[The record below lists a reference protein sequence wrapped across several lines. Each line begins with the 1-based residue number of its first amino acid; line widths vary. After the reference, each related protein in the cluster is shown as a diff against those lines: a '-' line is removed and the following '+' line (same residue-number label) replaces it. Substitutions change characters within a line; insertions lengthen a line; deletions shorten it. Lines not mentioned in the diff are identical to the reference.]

1 MYARFLKYVKR
12 NRLFEGREKVLVA
25 LSGGADSTV
34 LLHLLLRAV
43 RQGALPLEL
52 AVAHCHFQLRGAAAD
67 GDQAFAEALAKEAGL
82 PFYTV
87 RFDTAAYAKAQA
99 VSIEMAARELRYG
112 FFKRC
117 MAQHG
122 LQACALAHHADDQAE
137 TVWLNLLRGTGLKGL
152 RAMQAVQG
160 VYVRPLLFA
169 RRAEIEAY
177 AASQGLAY
185 CTDATNAEDDY
196 LRNRIRHHLLPLC
209 EQLNPQAVAHAAQT
223 ALSLQR
229 GEAVLSAWY
238 AAAEARLVEREGPAA
253 GALNASEVSE
263 AARVAPSDAGSA
275 PEPPAAPAAEFI
287 AKTRLR
293 RFQAEVGEAA
303 CLCFWEWYLKARD
316 FNREQIE
323 QIIQNYLGGEG
334 GKVFEDRFG
343 RRTLAR
349 TAKGWRYTIPPAA
362 P

>member
-1 MYARFLKYVKR
+1 MYARFLQYIKR

-52 AVAHCHFQLRGAAAD
+52 SVAHCHFQLRGAAAD

-87 RFDTAAYAKAQA
+87 RFDTIAYARAQA

-112 FFKRC
+112 FFKQC
-117 MAQHG
+117 MARDG
-122 LQACALAHHADDQAE
+122 WQACALAHHADDQAE

-152 RAMQAVQG
+152 RAMQPVQG
-160 VYVRPLLFA
+160 PYVRPLLFA

-185 CTDATNAEDDY
+185 RTDATNAQDDY

-209 EQLNPQAVAHAAQT
+209 EQLNPQAVAHAGQT

-238 AAAEARLVEREGPAA
+238 AAAEARLVEREEG
-253 GALNASEVSE
+253 
-263 AARVAPSDAGSA
+263 
-275 PEPPAAPAAEFI
+275 AEFI
-287 AKTRLR
+287 AKSRLR

-316 FNREQIE
+316 FNQEQIE

-343 RRTLAR
+343 RRTLER
-349 TAKGWRYTIPPAA
+349 TPKGWRYTPAS
-362 P
+362 

>member
-1 MYARFLKYVKR
+1 M
-12 NRLFEGREKVLVA
+12 LVA
-25 LSGGADSTV
+25 VSGGADSTV

-67 GDQAFAEALAKEAGL
+67 GDQAFTEALVREAGL

-87 RFDTAAYAKAQA
+87 RFDTAAYARAQA

-112 FFKRC
+112 FFRQC
-117 MAQHG
+117 MARDG
-122 LQACALAHHADDQAE
+122 WQACALAHHADDQAE

-152 RAMQAVQG
+152 RAMQAAQG
-160 VYVRPLLFA
+160 PYVRPLLFA

-177 AASQGLAY
+177 AASQGFAY

-209 EQLNPQAVAHAAQT
+209 EQLNPQAVAHANQT
-223 ALSLQR
+223 AVSLQR

-238 AAAEARLVEREGPAA
+238 AVAEARLVEREEG
-253 GALNASEVSE
+253 G
-263 AARVAPSDAGSA
+263 
-275 PEPPAAPAAEFI
+275 EFI

-316 FNREQIE
+316 FNQEQIE

-349 TAKGWRYTIPPAA
+349 TPKGWRYTATP
-362 P
+362 